1 MKAAAFKGFK
11 HGRASASKQ
20 SGIVMF
26 VALAV
31 LILMTL
37 AGLAMLR
44 QMSGSV
50 SIAGNLAFK
59 QNATSFGD
67 RGTEA
72 AIALVM
78 APGFPRDITNASI
91 GYYSTWNRTNTD
103 PASYFVNPS
112 GATSAPI
119 IDSATG
125 NTVRYVVHRMCE
137 VANAAADA
145 PGQYCARSGVQV
157 ITDRGDCPCAPDD
170 LTFFPYFQIT
180 TQISGPRNTV
190 SYIQVVMN

>member
-1 MKAAAFKGFK
+1 MKVAAITKS
-11 HGRASASKQ
+11 GRSGSSASQQ

-59 QNATSFGD
+59 QNATALGD

-72 AIALVM
+72 ARATVM
-78 APGFPRDITNASI
+78 SAAFDRDTTNAAV
-91 GYYSTWNRTNTD
+91 GYYSTWNRLDTD
-103 PASYFVNPS
+103 PASYFVNPLL
-112 GATSAPI
+112 TSAPI
-119 IDSATG
+119 TDVATG

-137 VANAAADA
+137 IADAASDA
-145 PGQYCARSGVQV
+145 PGQFCARTGTEKSVNKSS
-157 ITDRGDCPCAPDD
+157 DAPAVDTGF
-170 LTFFPYFQIT
+170 LPYYQIT
-180 TQISGPRNTV
+180 TQVIGPRKTV

>member
-1 MKAAAFKGFK
+1 MKAAPVTRLKCAPS
-11 HGRASASKQ
+11 SAAKQ

-59 QNATSFGD
+59 QNATAVGD
-67 RGTEA
+67 IGTEA
-72 AIALVM
+72 AIALIK
-78 APGFPRDITNASI
+78 PTTFDRDNTNAAI
-91 GYYSTWNRTNTD
+91 GYYSTWNKTD
-103 PASYFVNPS
+103 TEPASYFVDTTK
-112 GATSAPI
+112 TSAAI
-119 IDSATG
+119 TDKATG

-137 VANAAADA
+137 VANSAGDA
-145 PGQYCARSGVQV
+145 VGQYCANSGSQKSS
-157 ITDRGDCPCAPDD
+157 IKGYPPP
-170 LTFFPYFQIT
+170 TFDPPVLPYYQIT
-180 TQISGPRNTV
+180 TQIIGPRKTV